1 MTAAVTSADRDTL
14 APAPGR
20 PTPPTGPTI
29 GEVEHL
35 LDSVRELFMQ
45 AKARHRQQLAQHTDQ
60 GRLAV
65 LFTLEKIGPM
75 RPSTLAKEVHLD
87 LSTVSRHLRQLE
99 DEGMI
104 AKTADAGDK
113 RALQVELTPQ
123 GSKLVRRYMKE
134 RVEKVHAALG
144 HWAAQDVTLLT
155 DLLHRFVGDI
165 EGSF

>member
-1 MTAAVTSADRDTL
+1 MTAAVTSADRDTR
-14 APAPGR
+14 APVTGR
-20 PTPPTGPTI
+20 PTPLTGPTFA
-29 GEVEHL
+29 EVEQLTHA
-35 LDSVRELFMQ
+35 VRELFMQ
-45 AKARHRQQLAQHTDQ
+45 AKARHRQMAQHTDQ
-60 GRLAV
+60 GRLTV
-65 LFTLEKIGPM
+65 LFTLAKVGPM
-75 RPSTLAKEVHLD
+75 RPSTLAKEIHLD

-113 RALQVELTPQ
+113 RALQVELTDQ
-123 GSKLVRRYMKE
+123 GSKLARQYMKE
-134 RVEKVHAALG
+134 RVEQVQAALG